1 MKGRSIQLKSKQEI
15 EIMRMANL
23 VVHEVLYT
31 LAEMV
36 VPGVSTADLDAKAKE
51 LSEKNAV
58 RPAF

>member
-15 EIMRMANL
+15 EIMRRANL

-51 LSEKNAV
+51 LSEKKEV
-58 RPAF
+58 LSL